1 MTNIELVLNM
11 LAEVTTTAISR
22 QEKPKTFDESKSV
35 AKRGGGVAKN
45 ARTDIEN
52 QLGQSV
58 LSTLNASNK
67 PALEIQA
74 PQSKGD
80 KE

>member
-1 MTNIELVLNM
+1 M

-22 QEKPKTFDESKSV
+22 QETPKTFNESRQI

-58 LSTLNASNK
+58 ISSANASDK

-74 PQSKGD
+74 PKS
-80 KE
+80 